1 MRRIPKLVVGSLL
14 VMASALASG
23 ELLARTIRVVSD
35 DNFPPYIFREN
46 GGEAK
51 GYLVDLWQ
59 LWEKKTGTAVELVAT
74 NWADAQKMLL
84 AGEADIIDAIYRTPA
99 REASYDFSPPYT
111 QVPVAIFAHKT
122 ISGIVD
128 VESLRGFQVGV
139 QEGDACIDKLEQ
151 HGIGTL
157 VRYRNYGEM
166 IAAASARAV
175 RLFCIDEYP
184 GNYYLYRERADSE
197 FVKAFELY
205 RGEFH
210 RAARK
215 GNAALL
221 VEVER
226 GMALISEN
234 ERQQLQEKWL
244 GSSIERFPYMRVLGF
259 LAAAVLALGAALSLW
274 VWVLRTA
281 VRRKTGELEHE
292 KANLQALI
300 GNIPDLVW
308 VKDCDG
314 VYLFCNAPFGRL
326 IGAAP
331 DAVVGRT
338 DYDYFGREQADFFLD
353 KDQQALVAQVPRRNE
368 EWLVFADDASRTPR
382 LFETTKTAVRD
393 NHGKVFGVLGI
404 ARDISA
410 RHAAEQLQKRA
421 ARALKLLSDSN
432 YILARA
438 DTEAVLLD
446 ELCRLIVDSERYA
459 MAWIGFAEQDAGK
472 GVTVAAKWGKALD
485 YLDSLTISWSEESPA
500 GRGPTGRCIRTGEVQ
515 INPDFDNASDVSPWR
530 AAAGGHGFRSSIA
543 LPLATADLGVFGAL
557 NIYSAEA
564 NAFGEDEVAML
575 GELAHN
581 LAFGIEKLRDRGRRF
596 AAESANEAKSAF
608 VANMSHEI
616 RTPIN
621 AILGML
627 YLALKGDLTL
637 VQRGHLMKAQSAAHQ
652 LLGIVNDVLDF
663 SKIEAGKIALESIEF
678 GLDSVVE
685 QLGDAI
691 VCQAEQKGIEFLVRY
706 DVSIPPVLIGDPLRL
721 RQVML
726 NLCSNAVKFT
736 EAGQV
741 ELAFRCIELRE
752 SDLVL
757 TMQIDVRDS
766 GVGIAP
772 EVREL
777 LFEKFTQA
785 DESMTRRFGGTGL
798 GLAICRN
805 LVELMGGKIWI
816 ESSQPG
822 RGTTVCFTVQ
832 LRAAQHAL
840 VERTSLL
847 DQAGALLA
855 GVRILVVDDNDI
867 AREILGEMLRYFRV
881 EFGVAADAAS
891 AIGALENAGERPYD
905 LVLMDWRMPGMNGDE
920 ACRRIRANPA
930 IARQPKIVMVSAYGR
945 EDVVNLAERAGVDGF
960 VVKPVS
966 PSSLLDGILSALGR
980 SRLLGTGDASPLA
993 IEPGQPGTSPLSNRR
1008 VLLVE
1013 DNEINREFA
1022 SELLSGEGVLVDT
1035 ALNGQ
1040 EAVDRVRAADY
1051 DAVLMDI
1058 QMPVM
1063 NGLDAARRMR
1073 ALADE
1078 PGGERFATLPI
1089 IAMTALAMK
1098 HDVEHSL
1105 AAGMNDHVTK
1115 PIDPD
1120 LLLAVLG
1127 KWLLPRAD
1135 APATP
1140 SAPPRGSVGQSAPAA
1155 VLPTLANLDVGEGV
1169 RRIGGKFDA
1178 YVRQLRRFREH
1189 HADAVQVLSD
1199 RLAADDLAGAE
1210 ELCHNLKGVTGNLAA
1225 TALFAKVSSVYTVL
1239 KAGERPPQSDLEEL
1253 RELMFGVLQDI
1264 DCLALRLEA
1273 TAATAVSPGQ
1283 AITAQQLFDRLENL
1297 RLALE
1302 YDLGQAEPLLA
1313 ELRSGVGD
1321 TPWRREIA
1329 ALAERVDVFDID
1341 GANAELRKLQETLKQ
1356 AHEGSSR

>member
-1 MRRIPKLVVGSLL
+1 MRRIPKLVVCGLL
-14 VMASALASG
+14 VLASALSSG

-51 GYLVDLWQ
+51 GYLVDLWR
-59 LWEKKTGTAVELVAT
+59 LWEKKTGTSVDLVAT

-84 AGEADIIDAIYRTPA
+84 ADEADIIDAIYRTPA
-99 REASYDFSPPYT
+99 REASYEFSPPYT

-139 QEGDACIDKLEQ
+139 QEGDACIEKLEQ
-151 HGIGTL
+151 LGIGTL
-157 VRYRNYGEM
+157 VRYRNYSEM
-166 IAAASARAV
+166 IAAARGRAV

-184 GNYYLYRERADSE
+184 GNYYLYRERADSD

-221 VEVER
+221 AEVER
-226 GMALISEN
+226 GMALISKE
-234 ERQQLQEKWL
+234 ERQQLHDKWL
-244 GSSIERFPYMRVLGF
+244 GSSIVRLPYMRVLGI
-259 LAAAVLALGAALSLW
+259 LVAAALALGAALSLW
-274 VWVLRTA
+274 VWVLRAA

-314 VYLFCNAPFGRL
+314 VYLFCNAPFRRL
-326 IGAAP
+326 IGCAP
-331 DAVVGRT
+331 DGVVGRT
-338 DYDYFGREQADFFLD
+338 DYDYFSREQADFFLN
-353 KDQQALVAQVPRRNE
+353 KDRQALVAQVPRRNE
-368 EWLVFADDASRTPR
+368 EWLVFADDASKTPR

-393 NHGKVFGVLGI
+393 AHGKVFGVLGI

-438 DTEAVLLD
+438 ESESALLD
-446 ELCRLIVDSERYA
+446 DVCQQIVDSERYV
-459 MAWIGFAEQDAGK
+459 MAWIGFAGDDVDS
-472 GVTVAAKWGKALD
+472 GVVVAAKWGEGQPLADDLTAQCLD
-485 YLDSLTISWSEESPA
+485 
-500 GRGPTGRCIRTGEVQ
+500 TGAIQV
-515 INPDFDNASDVSPWR
+515 
-530 AAAGGHGFRSSIA
+530 AADAAIAHGFVSRIA
-543 LPLATADLGVFGAL
+543 LPLSTAELGVFGAL
-557 NIYSAEA
+557 IICSGEVD
-564 NAFGEDEVAML
+564 AFGEDEMALL
-575 GELAHN
+575 GELARN
-581 LAFGIEKLRDRGRRF
+581 LAFGIEKLRDRKRRF

-627 YLALKGDLTL
+627 YLVLKSRLTPA
-637 VQRGHLMKAQSAAHQ
+637 QRGYLMKAQNAAHQ

-663 SKIEAGKIALESIEF
+663 SKIEAGKVVLESVEF

-685 QLGDAI
+685 QLGDTIAY
-691 VCQAEQKGIEFLVRY
+691 QAEQKGIEFLVRY

-741 ELAFRCIELRE
+741 ELSFHCIELRE
-752 SDLVL
+752 PDLEL
-757 TMQIDVRDS
+757 TMQVDVRDS

-772 EVREL
+772 EVREQ

-805 LVELMGGKIWI
+805 LVELMGGRIWI

-822 RGTTVCFTVQ
+822 IGTTVCFTVQ
-832 LRAAQHAL
+832 LRAAQNAL
-840 VERTSLL
+840 VERTGLL
-847 DQAGALLA
+847 EQAGSLLA
-855 GVRILVVDDNDI
+855 GVHILVVDDNEN
-867 AREILGEMLRYFRV
+867 AREILGEMLRHFRV
-881 EFGVAADAAS
+881 EYSVVADAAS
-891 AIGALENAGERPYD
+891 AITALENAVERPYD
-905 LVLMDWRMPGMNGDE
+905 LVLMDWRMHGMNGDE
-920 ACRRIRANPA
+920 ACRRIRGNPA
-930 IARQPKIVMVSAYGR
+930 IVRQPKIVMVSAYGR
-945 EDVVNLAERAGVDGF
+945 EDVVGLAERAGADGF

-966 PSSLLDGILSALGR
+966 PSSLLDGIVSALGR
-980 SRLLGTGDASPLA
+980 GHLRASDDMPA
-993 IEPGQPGTSPLSNRR
+993 TSSETKLPVESMLSKLR

-1022 SELLSGEGVLVDT
+1022 SELLLGEGVVVDT
-1035 ALNGQ
+1035 AVNGE
-1040 EAVDRVRAADY
+1040 EAVHRVRAADY

-1063 NGLDAARRMR
+1063 NGLDATQRIR
-1073 ALADE
+1073 ALANE
-1078 PGGERFATLPI
+1078 PGGERFSTLPI

-1098 HDVEHSL
+1098 RDVERSL
-1105 AAGMNDHVTK
+1105 AAGMSDHVSK
-1115 PIDPD
+1115 PIDPE
-1120 LLLAVLG
+1120 LLIAVLH
-1127 KWLLPRAD
+1127 KWARPRAD
-1135 APATP
+1135 APVLPA
-1140 SAPPRGSVGQSAPAA
+1140 SVGASVPAA
-1155 VLPTLANLDVGEGV
+1155 ELPVLASFDVVEGV

-1178 YVRQLRRFREH
+1178 YVRQLRRFREN
-1189 HADAVQVLSD
+1189 HADAVQQLGE

-1210 ELCHNLKGVTGNLAA
+1210 ALCHNLKGVTGNLAA
-1225 TALFAKVSSVYTVL
+1225 TALFTKTSSVYTRL
-1239 KAGERPPQSDLEEL
+1239 KAGERPPQSDLDEL
-1253 RELMFGVLQDI
+1253 QALMLGVLQDI
-1264 DCLALRLEA
+1264 DCLALRLEQTPDPA
-1273 TAATAVSPGQ
+1273 GHVLSAR
-1283 AITAQQLFDRLENL
+1283 QLYHRLENL

-1302 YDLGQAEPLLA
+1302 HDLGQAEPLLA

-1321 TPWRREIA
+1321 TPWRRAIA
-1329 ALAERVDVFDID
+1329 SLAERVDVFDID
-1341 GANAELRKLQETLKQ
+1341 GANAELRKLQEALR
-1356 AHEGSSR
+1356 EPNGGSSK